1 VIVLDSSILVGIIR
15 GEEDAE
21 KQLDLLAGEEHAI
34 GTPTLVEARAYSPR
48 SAGPAIIQPG

>member
-1 VIVLDSSILVGIIR
+1 MIVLDSSILVGIIR